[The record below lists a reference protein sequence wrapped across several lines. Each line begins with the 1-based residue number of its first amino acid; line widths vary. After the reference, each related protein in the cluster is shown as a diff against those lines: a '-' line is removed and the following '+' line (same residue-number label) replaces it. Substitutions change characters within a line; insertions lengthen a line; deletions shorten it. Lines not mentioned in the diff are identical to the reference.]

1 MLYANAVNALYK
13 IEIFLNFSI
22 IFCFGKEL

>member
-1 MLYANAVNALYK
+1 MLSANAVNALYK
-13 IEIFLNFSI
+13 IEIFQGFSI